1 MLRLSR
7 TLTRLPVGT
16 SRLVTCRPLTT
27 VAIAQKVNSIVNDS
41 NRKVLIYFFLNR

>member
-16 SRLVTCRPLTT
+16 SRLVACRPLTT
-27 VAIAQKVNSIVNDS
+27 VAIAQKVNNIVNDS
-41 NRKVLIYFFLNR
+41 NEKYSYIFFLNR